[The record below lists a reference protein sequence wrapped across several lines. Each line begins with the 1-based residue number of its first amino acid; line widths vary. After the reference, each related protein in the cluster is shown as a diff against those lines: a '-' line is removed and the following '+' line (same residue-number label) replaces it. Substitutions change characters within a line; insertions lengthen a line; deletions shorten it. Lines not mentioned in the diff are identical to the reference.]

1 MNKTLF
7 AIIASV
13 VLGSYALFG
22 SYAVAQT
29 DPVPEVVKQLA
40 GPETSGVAYYP
51 GNWTKIALDDLAAAN
66 DIVYLQNPY
75 GVDVI
80 IVRAIVRITTAGGTA
95 TAVIDVDI
103 INAATGTGDD
113 IFDGVDANAAAISDS
128 LNSTDNG
135 TNGEGKC
142 WVWEKAGGTNDYV
155 TAKLLV
161 EAAAALVGDLF
172 LQVIPAAA

>member
-1 MNKTLF
+1 MKLLT
-7 AIIASV
+7 AIILSLV
-13 VLGSYALFG
+13 VGMAALFG
-22 SYAVAQT
+22 NYAIAQA
-29 DPVPEVVKQLA
+29 DPVPEVAKQLA
-40 GPETSGVAYYP
+40 GPEASGVVYYP
-51 GNWTKIALDDLAAAN
+51 GNWIKIALDDLAAAN

-95 TAVIDVDI
+95 TAVIDVDVTT
-103 INAATGTGDD
+103 AATGTGDD

-128 LNSTDNG
+128 LNATDNG
-135 TNGEGKC
+135 SNGEGKC

-161 EAAAALVGDLF
+161 EAAANLVGDLF
-172 LQVIPAAA
+172 LEVIPAAA